1 MSEHPL
7 DRDNVATGSDQA
19 ACVEVAHVVEPDRPD
34 PARFRTV
41 RPRWFT
47 VFGLPGGRASVP
59 CRSRDTRS
67 RCSTCHCGDQPLGDD
82 DGQLGTT
89 SQHAYHCSVNNLQ
102 SSESSTPFSARCAR
116 MKWSND
122 DGNLKV
128 GSTNFALTV
137 EPSSWNAWD
146 SSSDHFVLLTSRH
159 YLDNLLRFA
168 PERVE
173 NVVDL
178 GIFKGGSIALYQ
190 ELFSPKRMLGID
202 WLPDRVE
209 ALDEFISKHGLIN
222 SVHLC
227 YGTNQA
233 DRSLVASLVRQ
244 TFGDEPLDLVVDDC
258 SHVYEMTKASLNTL
272 LPSLRPGGLYVIED
286 WGWAHYP
293 GGNADNWPRNRDAFK
308 DERTP
313 MSKLILELVLVVASR
328 PDLIC
333 EISVVPGIVYV
344 IRGDTSVPETG
355 FDISNFY
362 STPGR
367 QILLNDDSAT
377 NWWQRVSR
385 RWF

>member
-1 MSEHPL
+1 
-7 DRDNVATGSDQA
+7 
-19 ACVEVAHVVEPDRPD
+19 
-34 PARFRTV
+34 
-41 RPRWFT
+41 
-47 VFGLPGGRASVP
+47 
-59 CRSRDTRS
+59 
-67 RCSTCHCGDQPLGDD
+67 
-82 DGQLGTT
+82 
-89 SQHAYHCSVNNLQ
+89 
-102 SSESSTPFSARCAR
+102 

-233 DRSLVASLVRQ
+233 DRSLVASLVHQ

-258 SHVYEMTKASLNTL
+258 SHVYEMTKASLNIL

-344 IRGDTSVPETG
+344 IRGDASVPETG